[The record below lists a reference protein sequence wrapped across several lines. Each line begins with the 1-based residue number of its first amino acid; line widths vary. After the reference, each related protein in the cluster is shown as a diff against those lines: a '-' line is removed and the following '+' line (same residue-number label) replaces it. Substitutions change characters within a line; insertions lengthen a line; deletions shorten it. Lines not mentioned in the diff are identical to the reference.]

1 MNLFSRFR
9 WTKVEVARRVVLT
22 FTGGMGAQII
32 SAAIYWHL
40 KENGRE
46 VHADLSY
53 FDKNERVAKV
63 GTAGEVSHWS
73 WQLEPFGLSRSSFD
87 EVGAYS
93 KRDFD
98 LIEDGPR
105 KMMLGVSALRTK
117 GMQDHFPVP
126 GVPSGALPAG
136 FADDYL
142 CVHVRR
148 GDYVNVA
155 SHLVSD
161 HEFFELA
168 GRFAGLVKH
177 LVVVSDSPIEQAF
190 RNTISAG
197 FEQAAFLDDIDAYA
211 SHCVMRKARVLICSN
226 SQFSLIAA
234 LLNPQALVVLPKRWF
249 GEKDRA
255 IEAPIHEA
263 CGFQLLGGGG

>member
-1 MNLFSRFR
+1 MVFFR
-9 WTKVEVARRVVLT
+9 KIRGLLDNEDKPCIVT

-40 KENGRE
+40 KESGRE
-46 VHADLSY
+46 VRADLSY
-53 FDKNERVAKV
+53 FDKSERVATVGKV
-63 GTAGEVSHWS
+63 GEVSHWS
-73 WQLEPFGLSRSSFD
+73 WQLGPFGLERSSFD
-87 EVGAYS
+87 EAGSYS
-93 KRDFD
+93 KRDVD

-105 KMMLGVSALRTK
+105 KMALGIAALRSK
-117 GMQDHFPVP
+117 GMQARLPVM
-126 GVPSGALPAG
+126 GVPSGVLPAG
-136 FADDYL
+136 FANDYL

-161 HEFFELA
+161 DEFFELA
-168 GRFAGLVKH
+168 GKFAGLVKH
-177 LVVVSDSPIEQAF
+177 LVVVSDSPIEAGF
-190 RNTISAG
+190 RNSISTG
-197 FEQAAFLDDIDAYA
+197 FEHTAFLDDIDAWT

-234 LLNPQALVVLPKRWF
+234 LLNPRALVVLPKQWF
-249 GEKDRA
+249 GEKDKA

-263 CGFQLLGGGG
+263 CGFQLLGGVE